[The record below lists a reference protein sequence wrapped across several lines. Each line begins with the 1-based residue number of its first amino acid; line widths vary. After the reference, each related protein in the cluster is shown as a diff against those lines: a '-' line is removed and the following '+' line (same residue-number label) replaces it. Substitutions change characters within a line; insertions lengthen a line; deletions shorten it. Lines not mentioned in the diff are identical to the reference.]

1 MTKAKTA
8 AKPAAAP
15 EEPTPDV
22 VDATSAPF
30 DVTEPPAEALEPVS
44 NEAPKELMQ
53 TAGITP
59 PEDPRPLAVI
69 ASSLETKATKG
80 KTLFVTKSKDQA
92 VEILA
97 NGSAYAPIS
106 REGVYVWAVAEADVE
121 MFSKHVHVQHGRIVQ
136 AVGK

>member
-1 MTKAKTA
+1 MTKPKAA

-15 EEPTPDV
+15 KEPTPEV
-22 VDATSAPF
+22 VDATSAPTEI
-30 DVTEPPAEALEPVS
+30 TEPPAEALEPVS

-69 ASSLETKATKG
+69 ASSLESKATKG

-92 VEILA
+92 VEIRA
-97 NGSAYAPIS
+97 NGNAYSPIM
-106 REGVYVWAVAEADVE
+106 REGVYVWAVAEDDVE
-121 MFSKHVHVQHGRIVQ
+121 MFSNHVHVQHGRIVQ